1 MWPLEKQQS
10 QSFNSIFICNCIYI
24 YINNYIYI
32 YVYQSLYHI
41 YNICAYTS
49 TVSFISRY
57 FALCLCRL
65 CLPRASFFDN
75 SEVGVGSWA
84 DDYWYIYNKYIYIYI
99 YIIIYTIL
107 CIYIYIYI
115 LMVYTYSL
123 QNHFWIHP
131 PFRHIKISD
140 CWLYK
145 YIYIHSHWGVRHP
158 VIQIY
163 IYTYIYIYTHTHT
176 HTYIYT
182 HIIADDIHNKY
193 ILVAIWIQY

>member
-1 MWPLEKQQS
+1 M
-10 QSFNSIFICNCIYI
+10 
-24 YINNYIYI
+24 

-57 FALCLCRL
+57 FPLCLCRL

-84 DDYWYIYNKYIYIYI
+84 DDYWYIYNKYIHI

-107 CIYIYIYI
+107 CIYIYI
-115 LMVYTYSL
+115 SG
-123 QNHFWIHP
+123 IHIFIAK
-131 PFRHIKISD
+131 PFLDTPFQTHQDIR
-140 CWLYK
+140 WLIVSV
-145 YIYIHSHWGVRHP
+145 YIYIYSHWGVRDP

-163 IYTYIYIYTHTHT
+163 IYIYIYIHIYIYSHTHTHIYIYTY
-176 HTYIYT
+176 TYYC
-182 HIIADDIHNKY
+182 
-193 ILVAIWIQY
+193 

>member
-1 MWPLEKQQS
+1 MT
-10 QSFNSIFICNCIYI
+10 NSKTKASTQFSYVLVSIYINIYI
-24 YINNYIYI
+24 YM

-57 FALCLCRL
+57 FPLCLCRL

-84 DDYWYIYNKYIYIYI
+84 DDYWYIYNKYIHI

-107 CIYIYIYI
+107 CIYIYINGIHIFIAKPFLDTPLSDTSRYQ
-115 LMVYTYSL
+115 MVDC
-123 QNHFWIHP
+123 
-131 PFRHIKISD
+131 ISI
-140 CWLYK
+140 
-145 YIYIHSHWGVRHP
+145 YIYSHWGVRDP

-163 IYTYIYIYTHTHT
+163 IYIHKYIYT
-176 HTYIYT
+176 YT
-182 HIIADDIHNKY
+182 HIYIHIFLLMIFIINTFWQPY
-193 ILVAIWIQY
+193 ESITNFTNNHVDR